1 MKCPKVLFAAL
12 AAASMAGCVFA
23 PGQHMT
29 RNSELS
35 NAEARQYFHVVP
47 ITPKLIAMDDAV
59 ATHAPLVPA
68 ALLDYRP
75 GPYRIGAGDTLY
87 ITVWDHPELTV
98 PGGAQQTP
106 TINGRQVRSDGTLY
120 FPFVG
125 DVRVAGMTMED
136 LRRLI
141 TQRLA
146 PYIPDPQVDV
156 GVVTYASQRVT
167 LAGAFGDTAPQP
179 ITSVPLTLAQALG
192 TAKVDNTTANLS
204 GLVLTRGSHIYHL
217 DLDALRHS
225 PAIADEI
232 YLKPGDKL
240 FLPPADRKEIYVMG
254 EVLAP
259 QAIPYKAS
267 VMNLTKALGIA
278 GGLNQTTAN
287 GKAVFVVR
295 GVKDLE
301 TKPATVYEL
310 DAKSPA
316 AFALAD
322 EFKVLPGDVVFV
334 GAAGITR
341 WNRFLSQLLPITTAI
356 NTAATV
362 QATTR

>member
-1 MKCPKVLFAAL
+1 MKFLQLLIGML
-12 AAASMAGCVFA
+12 AATALGGCVFA

-29 RNSELS
+29 RSSELS
-35 NAEARQYFHVVP
+35 NAEARQYFNVIP
-47 ITPKLIAMDDAV
+47 ITPKLIAMDAAT
-59 ATHAPLVPA
+59 ATHAPIVPP

-125 DVRVAGMTMED
+125 DAHVAGMTMED

-146 PYIPDPQVDV
+146 PYIPNPQVDV
-156 GVVTYASQRVT
+156 GVVTYASQRVSF
-167 LAGAFGDTAPQP
+167 AGAFGDTAPQP

-192 TAKVDNTTANLS
+192 TAKVDASTANLAD
-204 GLVLTRGSHIYHL
+204 LTLTRGGHVYHI
-217 DLDALRHS
+217 DLDALQHS
-225 PAIADEI
+225 PELADEI
-232 YLKPGDKL
+232 YLKAGDKL
-240 FLPPADRKEIYVMG
+240 YLAPSDRKEIYVMG

-259 QAIPYKAS
+259 QAIPYKTSA
-267 VMNLTKALGIA
+267 MTLTKALGIV

-287 GKAVFVVR
+287 GKAVFVIR

-322 EFKVLPGDVVFV
+322 QFKVLPGDVVFV
-334 GAAGITR
+334 GASGITR